1 MKTILKFNQK
11 KLFLSISIL
20 ILGLFAFLLFL
31 FLNQTYSF
39 YIPCFFHKITG
50 LYCPGCGITRMV
62 LSLLHLDFY
71 QAFRWNPF
79 LFLLTPL
86 FIVYGGAYFLYWL
99 YDREAPKGKCTIDR
113 INNDGNYEPSN
124 CRWISMQEQNKNKRK
139 PQRKSREY
147 NIFNEELNCKQI
159 EKKYGISQQLFK
171 YRIKKGMSYEEAVTT
186 EKKRG
191 IDFTKRH

>member
-20 ILGLFAFLLFL
+20 ILGLFTFLLFL

-50 LYCPGCGITRMV
+50 FYCPGCGITRML

-79 LFLLTPL
+79 LFLLTCLL
-86 FIVYGGAYFLYWL
+86 FMVVL
-99 YDREAPKGKCTIDR
+99 
-113 INNDGNYEPSN
+113 
-124 CRWISMQEQNKNKRK
+124 
-139 PQRKSREY
+139 
-147 NIFNEELNCKQI
+147 IFYIGYMI
-159 EKKYGISQQLFK
+159 EKHQNFQILFGI
-171 YRIKKGMSYEEAVTT
+171 YY
-186 EKKRG
+186 
-191 IDFTKRH
+191 

>member
-1 MKTILKFNQK
+1 MSERGQGMKTILKFSQK

-20 ILGLFAFLLFL
+20 ILGVFAFLLFL

-86 FIVYGGAYFLYWL
+86 FIVYGVAYFLYWL
-99 YDREAPKGKCTIDR
+99 YDREAPKLPNTIWNILLIAAIVFMALRNIPFFD
-113 INNDGNYEPSN
+113 YL
-124 CRWISMQEQNKNKRK
+124 K
-139 PQRKSREY
+139 PT
-147 NIFNEELNCKQI
+147 F
-159 EKKYGISQQLFK
+159 
-171 YRIKKGMSYEEAVTT
+171 IK
-186 EKKRG
+186 
-191 IDFTKRH
+191 

>member
-50 LYCPGCGITRMV
+50 FYCPGCGITRML

-86 FIVYGGAYFLYWL
+86 FIVYGVAYFLYCL
-99 YDREAPKGKCTIDR
+99 YDREAPKLPNTIWNILLIAAIVFMILRNIPFFD
-113 INNDGNYEPSN
+113 YL
-124 CRWISMQEQNKNKRK
+124 K
-139 PQRKSREY
+139 PT
-147 NIFNEELNCKQI
+147 F
-159 EKKYGISQQLFK
+159 
-171 YRIKKGMSYEEAVTT
+171 IK
-186 EKKRG
+186 
-191 IDFTKRH
+191 